1 MNWIKR
7 AWISIIRNPFKSF
20 ALFIVIF
27 TVGLFTVASMSIY
40 LSTNQLKDEIKQRL
54 GPKATIYSSINQ
66 DTHFPSNYENEFN
79 NYFNILEKLSKEES
93 VSYTNINYFLKG
105 FQTKD
110 IYDGEIYDIKEY
122 KDEGSLPLKADLF
135 GTNYSQPI
143 ESVENKI
150 DLVEGRFFNENEISQ
165 PYYGVLVSTD
175 YKKNDGTS
183 IHSGDYISFY
193 YEKNNQI
200 IYNFVVEVIGI
211 FQEIN
216 SLPTDTLD
224 LGKQIIMPNK
234 TVYQISQYLNES
246 WVNLGNNLITDSEY
260 QINQLGIKEPIFKLK
275 NNEDLETFS
284 KKAEE
289 LVSNTNFKYVSTN
302 DVYEVSAGIL
312 ENISIMSR
320 VLLICSL
327 LSSFIILCIAF
338 IIFIRFRKKEIGIY
352 VSIGEKKAKIIMQQA
367 GEIVLIS
374 MLAINLSI
382 LGGFK
387 VANNISDEITYFLI
401 DPNIETVQSGNTL
414 LNPEAINK
422 DKIIQEY
429 EIRINSQTI
438 IMIEVT
444 VIAIVLLSMI
454 VPIYYIFK
462 IKPKDLFL

>member
-1 MNWIKR
+1 MNWVKR

-27 TVGLFTVASMSIY
+27 TVGLFAVASMSIY

-66 DTHFPSNYENEFN
+66 DTHFPSNYEKEFI
-79 NYFNILEKLSKEES
+79 NYVNILEELSKEDS
-93 VSYTNINYFLKG
+93 VSYTNINCFLKG
-105 FQTKD
+105 FQTND
-110 IYDGEIYDIKEY
+110 IYDGEIYDIKTY
-122 KDEGSLPLKADLF
+122 KDEGSLPLKVDLF

-143 ESVENKI
+143 ESIENKI
-150 DLVEGRFFNENEISQ
+150 NLVDGRFFSDNEISQ

-183 IHSGDYISFY
+183 IHTGDYISFY
-193 YEKNNQI
+193 YEKNNEI
-200 IYNFVVEVIGI
+200 IYNFIVEVIGV

-224 LGKQIIMPNK
+224 LSKQIIMPNK
-234 TVYQISQYLNES
+234 TIYQISQYLNES
-246 WVNLGNNLITDSEY
+246 WVNLGNDLITDSEY
-260 QINQLGIKEPIFKLK
+260 HINQLGIKEPIFKLK
-275 NNEDLETFS
+275 SNDDLETFN
-284 KKAEE
+284 KKAEK

-302 DVYEVSAGIL
+302 DIYEANAGIL
-312 ENISIMSR
+312 ENISVMSR
-320 VLLICSL
+320 VLLICSF

-338 IIFIRFRKKEIGIY
+338 IIFIRFKKKEIGIY
-352 VSIGEKKAKIIMQQA
+352 VSIGEKKANIIMQQA
-367 GEIVLIS
+367 GEILLIS
-374 MLAINLSI
+374 LLAINLSI

-387 VANNISDEITYFLI
+387 VANNISNEITYFLT
-401 DPNIETVQSGNTL
+401 DPNIEIAHSENTL
-414 LNPEAINK
+414 LNPEGINK

-429 EIRINSQTI
+429 EIRINSQII

-444 VIAIVLLSMI
+444 VIVIVLLSMI
-454 VPIYYIFK
+454 IPIYYIFK